1 MKYTRTIC
9 ITFSS
14 VLLGACVPPSVDV
27 EAEQASLRA
36 TADAYH
42 EAAQTSDMDSFAG
55 FYTNDGVMFPPNAA
69 DEVGRQSVRNFA
81 TAFAQLPGFSMRFE
95 NVRVGVAASGD
106 MGYTLADGVIRF
118 EGPDG
123 EPVEDKIRDFH
134 LWQKQNG
141 GWKLAIDI
149 WNSELPLPGAA
160 AAATPL
166 EGAWLVESWTDADG
180 NTNDDPQPA
189 LYIFTPTHYSIM
201 IAQGDEPRAGYE
213 GDDMSDAEKLGA
225 YDTLIANA
233 GRYEIDGNVLKTR
246 AYVAKDPNYMGGWPE
261 NEATYE
267 FELVGG
273 NLTIKSLTFAI
284 GFSSTLR
291 QVEGTPNPW

>member
-1 MKYTRTIC
+1 MKFMTVVFVTLLTILISAC
-9 ITFSS
+9 TQSS
-14 VLLGACVPPSVDV
+14 VDTA
-27 EAEQASLRA
+27 AEKAALRTA
-36 TADAYH
+36 ADAYH
-42 EAAQTSDMDSFAG
+42 AAGEALDADTFADFYASDG
-55 FYTNDGVMFPPNAA
+55 LILPPN
-69 DEVGRQSVRNFA
+69 EPGVSGRDGARNFMS
-81 TAFAQLPGFSMRFE
+81 TFAEAPGVGISFSDAS
-95 NVRVGVAASGD
+95 VVVTASGD
-106 MGYTLADGVIRF
+106 MGYTLADAVVKF

-123 EPVEDKIRDFH
+123 QPVEEKIRDFH
-134 LWQKQNG
+134 LWTKQDG
-141 GWKLAIDI
+141 EWKIAVDI

-180 NTNDDPQPA
+180 NTNDHPQPA

-267 FELVGG
+267 FELDGG
-273 NLTIKSLTFAI
+273 ILTIKSLTFAI